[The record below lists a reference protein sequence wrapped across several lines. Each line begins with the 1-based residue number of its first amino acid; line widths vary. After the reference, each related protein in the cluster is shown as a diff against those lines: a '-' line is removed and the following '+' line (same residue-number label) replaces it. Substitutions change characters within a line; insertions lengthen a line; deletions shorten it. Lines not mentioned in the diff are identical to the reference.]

1 MAIFSLP
8 QIIYMNSLLA
18 VNTGVVAGITAAV
31 IILLVAV
38 VVPMIMAKK
47 INSIIFSRQDKNE
60 KYKYFAPEDFNLQS
74 QPLQVDYRRDGLYS
88 QIYSVKPIEECSAV
102 VIFQHGFGAGS
113 SSYTTEIAALAK
125 QGYAVVA
132 TDAYGCNNSTGK
144 KAVGFYAG
152 AEAVIATY
160 IGVKRLKEL
169 QGKKI
174 VLVGHS
180 WGAYSVC
187 CAAKKIKADG
197 VVALSAFNAPAQCLC
212 DQLKAIPSSLGKLT
226 AVLLHPYFYV
236 LNALIFGGSGNAKAA
251 KAIEKSGVKSLI
263 VHGKKDRVV
272 CLKHSVAAN
281 VSCENAEVVVLEDKK
296 HNPYNTVGAEEELAR
311 LGAYNGE
318 DEEFYKNFDWNKA
331 TEEDDSVMQ
340 KIFAFIENA

>member
-1 MAIFSLP
+1 
-8 QIIYMNSLLA
+8 MNSLLA
-18 VNTGVVAGITAAV
+18 VNSGLLIGIT
-31 IILLVAV
+31 VAV
-38 VVPMIMAKK
+38 VLVLLVIIVPMIMAKK
-47 INSIIFSRQDKNE
+47 LNSIVFSRQDKNE
-60 KYKYFAPEDFNLQS
+60 KYKYFAPEDFNLQT
-74 QPLQVDYRRDGLYS
+74 QPLQVDYRRNSLYS
-88 QIYSVKPIEECSAV
+88 QIYSVKPLSECSTV

-132 TDAYGCNNSTGK
+132 TDSYGCNNSDGR

-160 IGVKRLKEL
+160 IGVKRVKEL

-187 CAAKKIKADG
+187 CAAKKIKVDG

-212 DQLKAIPSSLGKLT
+212 DQLKSIPSSLGKLL

-236 LNALIFGGSGNAKAA
+236 LNALIFGASGNTKGA
-251 KAIEKSGVKSLI
+251 KAIEKSGVKSLV
-263 VHGKKDRVV
+263 VHGKNDRVV
-272 CLKHSVAAN
+272 CLKHSVAKN

-296 HNPYNTVGAEEELAR
+296 HNPYNTVSAEAALAQ
-311 LGAYNGE
+311 LSAYNGD
-318 DEEFYKNFDWNKA
+318 DEEFYNNFDWNKA

-340 KIFAFIENA
+340 KIFAFIERV